1 MSESSVSRYQLWLD
15 ALRGFYKHQVPLD
28 QLDLVSRWLYAG
40 RLLILV
46 ISAQAAIIAALL
58 ALPSGRMA
66 GWYIIPL
73 LFAFMI
79 LHAISNLSNDYFG
92 FVRGHDTPDSPRV
105 TYTIHPLA
113 HKVLT
118 KNALRLGIWI
128 LLTIAILIGLFFVF
142 ERGYIAAIFVL
153 IGLVLL
159 YLYDAA
165 PRSLKS
171 IGLGELA
178 SLLVWGPL
186 MIGGGYFCLTGR
198 LSGTAFV
205 ASIPYGLGIA
215 AILIG
220 KHTDQAIFDRKHD
233 VHTLPVLLGDR
244 WSRIVNQV
252 TVIVMY
258 LLIVALV
265 AMRRLTPIPAT

>member
-15 ALRGFYKHQVPLD
+15 ALRGFYKHQLPLD

-92 FVRGHDTPDSPRV
+92 FVRGHDTPDLPRV

-128 LLTIAILIGLFFVF
+128 LATIATLIGLFFVL
-142 ERGYIAAIFVL
+142 ERGYIAAIFFL
-153 IGLVLL
+153 LGLVLL
-159 YLYDAA
+159 YL
-165 PRSLKS
+165 S
-171 IGLGELA
+171 
-178 SLLVWGPL
+178 
-186 MIGGGYFCLTGR
+186 T
-198 LSGTAFV
+198 
-205 ASIPYGLGIA
+205 
-215 AILIG
+215 
-220 KHTDQAIFDRKHD
+220 
-233 VHTLPVLLGDR
+233 
-244 WSRIVNQV
+244 
-252 TVIVMY
+252 
-258 LLIVALV
+258 
-265 AMRRLTPIPAT
+265 RRREA